1 VLNIASYSSEG
12 AISILRQ
19 KPRLRIDS
27 SQTEKPIS
35 VPHVRWSRLV
45 LGFAAALLGL
55 GGALAARRVLSQP
68 ATHLARSASP
78 SASLAASASTLP
90 APAEPVDAIDVAR
103 ERLAQF
109 EAERRRATDFSHLPP
124 ANLTH
129 GADPY
134 ALAALNAQYAVGVL
148 RGASAI
154 VLLDAHLREWQRID
168 VPGSAVAVTVTRSGE
183 CWVAG
188 ETAHSL
194 TKFYFDGRRLIA
206 AGTLEIPGI
215 LGLRAL
221 AAAPEGLLYA
231 LDVHDGR
238 LLTLDPAQ
246 PAYPIV
252 DSRVIGHGPLSVR
265 RVGSSLIVNALL
277 DHALLVLTIAN
288 DGRPLA
294 ERARIH
300 HDGPLWGFDAAA
312 LPQGELL
319 ITVSGVEDHPLDRG
333 DGSFGY
339 IDSFAF
345 AYMLPEAGAAR
356 ELWRTNVS
364 ELGVVTPKAPLLRVD
379 GERARLF
386 LSGYGSDRAVELYF
400 DAHAQTAPTA
410 QSEPFYPGTSAAIRL
425 ASGDFAFA
433 DPLFDSW
440 LLRPAVSTE
449 GRGAPGVLRSVE
461 AEHAPR
467 ASAEERLGEAL
478 FFTTLMAPNNS
489 SEGKQSRFTCETCH
503 FEGYV
508 DGRVHYTG
516 RADVFA
522 TTKPLR
528 GLFNNR
534 PHFSRALD
542 ADLSTVSHHEFR
554 VAGKGNGTDPWFDL
568 ERADFPWLA
577 QLGVTEQSVAAEALR
592 RALIAFLM
600 RFSHTT
606 NPAVVGRAQFEPNE
620 RHGAELF
627 RARCASCHAP
637 RLQSDVPE
645 SAVPFEAWQSA
656 IFSPEGALVWASADY
671 RKTGVTPYVHELG
684 ARVPSLR
691 RLYQKWPHFTN
702 GSADTLFD
710 VVSAARFDRQ
720 RFFHA
725 HAPSTTML
733 QAVSPDEARDLTAF
747 LELL

>member
-1 VLNIASYSSEG
+1 MPIPNLG
-12 AISILRQ
+12 Q

-27 SQTEKPIS
+27 SQTEKAIS
-35 VPHVRWSRLV
+35 LPRVRRPRLV
-45 LGFAAALLGL
+45 LACVALLL
-55 GGALAARRVLSQP
+55 CLVGALAARRVLSHP
-68 ATHLARSASP
+68 ATHLVSPASP
-78 SASLAASASTLP
+78 SASHAAPASASAVP
-90 APAEPVDAIDVAR
+90 AQPVDPIDLAR

-109 EAERRRATDFSHLPP
+109 EAERRRATDFAHLPP
-124 ANLTH
+124 ANLSH

-134 ALAALNAQYAVGVL
+134 ALAVLDAQHVVGVL
-148 RGASAI
+148 RGASAV
-154 VLLDAHLREWQRID
+154 VLLDNRLRELQRIEL
-168 VPGSAVAVTVTRSGE
+168 PGSAVAVAVTRAGE

-188 ETAHSL
+188 ETARSL
-194 TKFYFDGRRLIA
+194 SQFRFDGRRLSLA
-206 AGTLEIPGI
+206 KDLEIPGI

-221 AAAPEGLLYA
+221 SAAPEGLLYA

-246 PAYPIV
+246 PAQPV
-252 DSRVIGHGPLSVR
+252 VESRVIGHGPLSMR
-265 RVGSSLIVNALL
+265 RVGASLIVNVFL
-277 DHALLVLTIAN
+277 DHALIVLDVAS
-288 DGRPLA
+288 DGRPVA

-300 HDGPLWGFDAAA
+300 HDGPFWGFDAAG
-312 LPQGELL
+312 LPHGELL
-319 ITVSGVEDHPLDRG
+319 IAASGVEDHPLDRG

-345 AYMLPEAGAAR
+345 AYLVPETGAVR
-356 ELWRTNVS
+356 ELWRKNVS

-379 GERARLF
+379 GERAHLF

-400 DAHAQTAPTA
+400 QAHGEAPPTA
-410 QSEPFYPGTSAAIRL
+410 QSEPFYPGTNAAIRL

-440 LLRPAVSTE
+440 LLRPALSAAE
-449 GRGAPGVLRSVE
+449 RGAPGVLRSVE

-467 ASAEERLGEAL
+467 ASIEERLGEAL
-478 FFTTLMAPNNS
+478 FFTTLMAPKNS

-508 DGRVHYTG
+508 DGRVHFTG
-516 RADVFA
+516 RGDVFA

-542 ADLSTVSHHEFR
+542 ADLATVSHHEFR
-554 VAGKGNGTDPWFDL
+554 VAGKGNGSDPWFDL
-568 ERADFPWLA
+568 ARVDFPWLA
-577 QLGVTEQSVAAEALR
+577 QLGVTEKSTSAEALR

-600 RFSHTT
+600 CFSHTT
-606 NPAVVGRAQFEPNE
+606 NPAVVGRTQFEPNE

-627 RARCASCHAP
+627 RERCASCHGP

-645 SAVPFEAWQSA
+645 SAVPFEAWPAA
-656 IFSPEGALVWASADY
+656 IFSAEGALVWASADY

-691 RLYQKWPHFTN
+691 RLYEKWPHFTN
-702 GSADTLFD
+702 GSANTVLD
-710 VVSAARFDRQ
+710 VVMAARFDGQ

-725 HAPSTTML
+725 HAPEGAAL
-733 QAVSPDEARDLTAF
+733 QQLSPDEARDLVAF